1 MKSALRIFANLNVVI
16 ALIFFLAS
24 AFAESFSNAPSIER
38 LRIDFASAPDWIEI
52 HHVKEVPE
60 KLVIQLVRGE
70 RDIFPIATFSQDGPA
85 FPELVSTFKNKVGGR
100 EILFVIVKWRYYLS
114 GVDTEGDYYEVH
126 AYESKG
132 GEGGKII
139 FSENKKI
146 TDFFGSGFDGKQEG
160 KMVRFRFKDAS
171 SIRKSL
177 SHGKDWITGK

>member
-1 MKSALRIFANLNVVI
+1 
-16 ALIFFLAS
+16 
-24 AFAESFSNAPSIER
+24 
-38 LRIDFASAPDWIEI
+38 
-52 HHVKEVPE
+52 
-60 KLVIQLVRGE
+60 
-70 RDIFPIATFSQDGPA
+70 
-85 FPELVSTFKNKVGGR
+85 
-100 EILFVIVKWRYYLS
+100 
-114 GVDTEGDYYEVH
+114 VH

-160 KMVRFRFKDAS
+160 RMVRFRFKDAS